1 MVRNTAL
8 RVSGSQ
14 RAGPFASA
22 PGHLPRLPQLR
33 GLLRTEIGDP
43 GLATMADVFGNLRKW
58 QRLEFVADSSSGDA
72 QAARLRLTQKEGHGW
87 WMLYRLSSQIFAIAG
102 NCIYDA
108 PRLEPVLGE
117 GFVQFHMQL
126 AGRLDIAV
134 PGGSDLVVVPGPRV
148 LVWNQPSGI
157 DTYENVAA
165 GVRENSVTLYVRPE
179 FLRGILE
186 RDCVYPHPILQRI
199 VDDSQR
205 ASHLLRPLSPTCQ
218 HLARSLLHNPYRSAI
233 CLLYAEAKAL
243 ELLCELLNEFS
254 EGRPTHRGPGVE
266 RDDRSLD
273 VVRRVLATQ
282 FNPVPR
288 IDDLAR
294 TSGMSKSKLKRAFK
308 VRFGVTLRQYG
319 VECRMHHALE
329 LLRSGRT
336 SVSDVAHPAGYS
348 HHTSFTEAF
357 KKFYGYLPRDVRVRA
372 KGSPL
377 GPTANPGKLQ
387 CASRFKTRPASSSR

>member
-1 MVRNTAL
+1 MVPNTAL
-8 RVSGSQ
+8 RVSDPQ
-14 RAGPFASA
+14 RAGTSASA
-22 PGHLPRLPQLR
+22 PGHLPHLPQLR

-117 GFVQFHMQL
+117 DFVQFHMQL

-134 PGGSDLVVVPGPRV
+134 PGGTDLVVVPGSRL

-186 RDCVYPHPILQRI
+186 RDCVYPHPILRRI

-205 ASHLLRPLSPTCQ
+205 ACHLLKPLSPTCQ

-254 EGRPTHRGPGVE
+254 DGR
-266 RDDRSLD
+266 
-273 VVRRVLATQ
+273 A
-282 FNPVPR
+282 VPR

-357 KKFYGYLPRDVRVRA
+357 KKFYGYLPRDVRVHA

-377 GPTANPGKLQ
+377 GPTANPGKLP
-387 CASRFKTRPASSSR
+387 CASRFKIRPASSSR